1 MYNLKKCKKYPWWSV
16 TFSKVEGCSTSTP
29 PWKHQ
34 KRCQRLEVVSGFQ
47 WVPRALGGL
56 RSCRTGFHF
65 TTMLF
70 SPRKKIKFSIT
81 DFFSKCDQICRKLWI
96 WLHLTK
102 KPVMENLIFCTV
114 FNETHVPHMIREIS
128 TEKWWLENMSNLK
141 LLFFVKFLFFIKK
154 LWEMFFILSKKLFL
168 FSRHS
173 NFSNFFSSFPNFPD

>member
-1 MYNLKKCKKYPWWSV
+1 MLSGVPVGPKDPGRSERSQDW
-16 TFSKVEGCSTSTP
+16 
-29 PWKHQ
+29 
-34 KRCQRLEVVSGFQ
+34 VSLYHH
-47 WVPRALGGL
+47 AI
-56 RSCRTGFHF
+56 F
-65 TTMLF
+65 TTQ
-70 SPRKKIKFSIT
+70 KIKFSIT